1 MVTIHEAGFQ
11 TVAIFMQSGEL
22 EKKEPAT
29 NALSDDV
36 EDSSNKVE
44 IDALNLLRLTVGK
57 NKIILKMCVEY
68 LLEYL

>member
-44 IDALNLLRLTVGK
+44 IDALNLFVWQSVK
-57 NKIILKMCVEY
+57 KIILKMNVEY
-68 LLEYL
+68 L

>member
-44 IDALNLLRLTVGK
+44 IDALNLFV
-57 NKIILKMCVEY
+57 
-68 LLEYL
+68 

>member
-29 NALSDDV
+29 SALSDNVD
-36 EDSSNKVE
+36 DSSNKVE
-44 IDALNLLRLTVGK
+44 TNPLN
-57 NKIILKMCVEY
+57 
-68 LLEYL
+68 